1 MRERLQQRLVELR
14 KEFQEGQKAI
24 SELESK
30 LTSVRATVLRI
41 SGAIHVLEEEL
52 MLDQKEHDE
61 CTGTG

>member
-1 MRERLQQRLVELR
+1 VTQ
-14 KEFQEGQKAI
+14 FQEGQKAI

-41 SGAIHVLEEEL
+41 SGAIQVLEEEL